1 MCLQEHPWRMWHC
14 QRCRHRGGVAPCQC
28 VKRAVAVGGVT
39 LFRTRGDVCVCVVHR
54 SRHAMQ
60 VTSNGTFPIQQWRC
74 HSASEQPPFNGASA
88 SPCLKVLVT
97 SHILA
102 WYHHASL
109 WWHLVSTPPPPS
121 ALASDMPHPASASAS
136 EPPLGLGLGLGTTTR
151 PRPQPRPRNRHSAS
165 ASASEPPLGLGL
177 GLGTAIRPRPRTRF
191 GLL

>member
-1 MCLQEHPWRMWHC
+1 MCLQEHPWRMRHC
-14 QRCRHRGGVAPCQC
+14 QRCRHRGGVAPCQY

-39 LFRTRGDVCVCVVHR
+39 LFRTRGDVCVCGASVPPCDA
-54 SRHAMQ
+54 S
-60 VTSNGTFPIQQWRC
+60 QQWRC

-109 WWHLVSTPPPPS
+109 WWHLVSTPPPRPWPQTCHIRPRPRPRNHHS
-121 ALASDMPHPASASAS
+121 ASASAS
-136 EPPLGLGLGLGTTTR
+136 EQPLGLGLSLGLGTAAR
-151 PRPQPRPRNRHSAS
+151 PRPRPRNRHSAS
-165 ASASEPPLGLGL
+165 ASDPLRTVVRNLHPPYNS
-177 GLGTAIRPRPRTRF
+177 PKRF